1 MILGI
6 NGYSGS
12 GKDTIGKLLQD
23 LYPEENWKIKKF
35 AGKLK
40 TVASLLSGIPQSNF
54 EDQDFKKT
62 LLGTEWW
69 TACDEGLQPM
79 TVRDFLQKLGTEG
92 LRVGL
97 HENTWVNALMADYKP
112 ETMYVVNPITGSLDA
127 KVDTKM
133 PNWVITDVRFPN
145 EAQAIKEKGGYVIR
159 IDRPGVKPINDHPS
173 ETSLDTWKFDY
184 KIANV
189 SDIVS
194 LAFTLTNIISKIKE

>member
-1 MILGI
+1 
-6 NGYSGS
+6 
-12 GKDTIGKLLQD
+12 
-23 LYPEENWKIKKF
+23 
-35 AGKLK
+35 
-40 TVASLLSGIPQSNF
+40 
-54 EDQDFKKT
+54 
-62 LLGTEWW
+62 
-69 TACDEGLQPM
+69 
-79 TVRDFLQKLGTEG
+79 
-92 LRVGL
+92 
-97 HENTWVNALMADYKP
+97 MADYKP

-184 KIANV
+184 KIDNV

>member
-159 IDRPGVKPINDHPS
+159 IDRPGVKPINNHPS